1 MRNELDYKFSIRRFD
16 KSSDS
21 DYAAALKIY
30 NETTPY
36 EIKTNTNEITYWL
49 DRKDSTDPFEPMFF
63 GLYYSEKFAGF
74 AMMTYI
80 RAQRIVILE
89 YVALEAQYRVNTV
102 FFTYIN
108 LLESY
113 LHINQ
118 YDVAFILNEVSNRRN
133 GSDIDKE
140 SQIFSKLLCIEG
152 FGKVDAPY
160 VTPPLGINNFESSF
174 DAFLF
179 AKSSGDVHA
188 LERQTYLDIV
198 KAIYYDYFL
207 VWYEHVLP
215 TTQAQAYNE
224 TLNKS
229 FEDISRKLS
238 TNGTVPVLYVECPI
252 LLNNAYTVKTTGLP
266 PAMPKKSKALLYVAL
281 AVFIVVC
288 PLAVA
293 WGYNYVL
300 NLLSIQIDSVS
311 NILGS
316 CLGACL
322 TACATLWVAK
332 KKL

>member
-1 MRNELDYKFSIRRFD
+1 MRNELDYRFSIRRLD
-16 KSSDS
+16 KSTDS

-36 EIKTNTNEITYWL
+36 EIKTNTNEITFWL
-49 DRKDSTDPFEPMFF
+49 DRKDSTDPFESMFF
-63 GLYYSEKFAGF
+63 ALYYSEKLAGF

-80 RAQRIVILE
+80 KAQRIVILE
-89 YVALEAQYRVNTV
+89 YVALETQYRVNTV

-152 FGKVDAPY
+152 FGKIEAPY
-160 VTPPLGINNFESSF
+160 VTPPLGTNNFESSF

-198 KAIYYDYFL
+198 KAIYFDYFL

-215 TTQAQAYNE
+215 ANLVNEYNGI
-224 TLNKS
+224 LKKS
-229 FEDISRKLS
+229 FEAISRKLT

-252 LLNNAYTVKTTGLP
+252 LLNNTCNIKTSGLP
-266 PAMPKKSKALLYVAL
+266 PATPKKSKVFLYVLL

-300 NLLSIQIDSVS
+300 NLLGVPIGSVS
-311 NILGS
+311 TILGS
-316 CLGACL
+316 CLSACL